1 MKGDTFQSFEP
12 NALPLDAFE
21 MDTSTAKKPV
31 LKTKGGW
38 KYDAGSLNTPDLT
51 ECTDPDA
58 ANDSLIIYD
67 ASAGGHKRAAAGV
80 LTAPPIG
87 FVYWQ
92 LPGKVDPATLY
103 PGTTWSNIS
112 SSFPGD
118 FFRAEGGNASAFGSG
133 EQPMELQ
140 THSHALDESSYSGAG
155 NTVAVGINPSMYPG
169 NSSTNNSGG
178 LETRPVNRTI
188 RLWERTA

>member
-1 MKGDTFQSFEP
+1 MTYNSTLLAQSASKDEIQKADLDLLKKINDTIDNVSP
-12 NALPLDAFE
+12 
-21 MDTSTAKKPV
+21 
-31 LKTKGGW
+31 
-38 KYDAGSLNTPDLT
+38 GSNTLETLTNPD
-51 ECTDPDA
+51 PSA
-58 ANDSLIIYD
+58 DSLVIFD
-67 ASAGGHKRAAAGV
+67 QSAAVNKRVTAGV

-133 EQPMELQ
+133 EQPMGLQ
-140 THSHALDESSYSGAG
+140 THSHSLDESNYSGAG
-155 NTVAVGINPSMYPG
+155 NSVAVGISPSMYPG
-169 NSSTNNSGG
+169 NSNTNNSGG